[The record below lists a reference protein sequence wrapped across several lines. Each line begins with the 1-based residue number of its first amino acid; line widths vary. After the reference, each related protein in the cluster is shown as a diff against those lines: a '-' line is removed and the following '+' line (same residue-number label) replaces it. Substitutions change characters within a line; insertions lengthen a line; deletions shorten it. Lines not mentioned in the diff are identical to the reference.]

1 MPKIKPALNNLFC
14 KKQKPEETTTA
25 GIILPESSL
34 EDTQF
39 ADVIAVGESVF
50 AFKPED
56 VIVYKEYTT
65 TDIKIDG
72 DDYFLINQE
81 DVLGTVSA

>member
-1 MPKIKPALNNLFC
+1 MPKIKPALTNLFC
-14 KKQKPEETTTA
+14 KKQKPEATTTA

-39 ADVIAVGESVF
+39 ADVIAVGESVS